1 MNDDNV
7 VFVNATSPA
16 TVLIDLKCGIN
27 TYGDCFPSG
36 KERDSSA
43 LRSTPMRR
51 TLMYF
56 SPGVACP
63 AGWKT
68 VGALAHTESGK
79 FSASGVLAEGP
90 PLSDL
95 ERARNVWRTD
105 AWKSLL
111 DESETLAYCCP
122 KYVYSELSHTL

>member
-1 MNDDNV
+1 MIDDNV

-36 KERDSSA
+36 KERDLSV
-43 LRSTPMRR
+43 LQSTPFRQ

-56 SPGVACP
+56 SPGIACP
-63 AGWKT
+63 TGWKT
-68 VGALAHTESGK
+68 VGVLAHTESGK

-90 PLSDL
+90 PPSDL
-95 ERARNVWRTD
+95 ENARKVWRTD

-122 KYVYSELSHTL
+122 RYVYSEFCHTL